1 MGIIPLFPSVI
12 HNLSAPSQFKKNQD
26 DLIRFAYKKRKEDP
40 KGRVISNEGG
50 WQSYS
55 LSLKENLLTDFI
67 LHTLNDYFT
76 QNKLLHSWIRVTLL
90 NAWVNINNKGHSNSA
105 HIHGGSTLS
114 GVFYLKV
121 PENSGKI
128 VFQSPHDYTY
138 HRERISYTDEVIKAL
153 YHYHDFWYTPQEGC
167 ILLFPS
173 NLLHK
178 VSVNQ
183 SRQDRISVS
192 FNLELDDVRSP
203 EEAEKW
209 IQECGESV

>member
-1 MGIIPLFPSVI
+1 MHL
-12 HNLSAPSQFKKNQD
+12 HMRC
-26 DLIRFAYKKRKEDP
+26 DLA
-40 KGRVISNEGG
+40 
-50 WQSYS
+50 
-55 LSLKENLLTDFI
+55 
-67 LHTLNDYFT
+67 
-76 QNKLLHSWIRVTLL
+76 
-90 NAWVNINNKGHSNSA
+90 
-105 HIHGGSTLS
+105 

-138 HRERISYTDEVIKAL
+138 HRERISYTDEVTKAL